1 MADQPC
7 GVSVMRLHGHPSHAA
22 LLDLAPL
29 SKIGRHSRVKGRM
42 GSGGRMNDDNN
53 RVAQGTGAASARSDY
68 PTNPEILPP
77 EAPGQGTGIG
87 PENEIE
93 AVRLERSRG
102 TGARAFREILE
113 TLLLAVVIFV
123 GVRLVVLNFRVDGL
137 SMHPNLDDR
146 EMLLVNRNVYFHFD
160 LNDLLNLLPGEDRDD
175 ERIVYPFHPPE
186 RGDIVVFNPPVRS
199 NKPYIK
205 RVIGLPGET
214 VSVQDGFVYIDGQRL
229 NEPYIDGPITTCG
242 SQRQCDP
249 VTVSNGEVFV
259 LGDNRTNSSDSRSFG
274 PVDVDRIIGKAWITY
289 WPTDE
294 IGLVPH
300 QDYPDFAES

>member
-1 MADQPC
+1 
-7 GVSVMRLHGHPSHAA
+7 
-22 LLDLAPL
+22 
-29 SKIGRHSRVKGRM
+29 
-42 GSGGRMNDDNN
+42 MNDDSN
-53 RVAQGTGAASARSDY
+53 RVSSGAGTSSTRPTYPTSQEVLAPDVPGTGTD
-68 PTNPEILPP
+68 ID
-77 EAPGQGTGIG
+77 

-93 AVRLERSRG
+93 AVRPERRSG
-102 TGARAFREILE
+102 TGSRAAREILE

-137 SMHPNLDDR
+137 SMSPNLDDR

-160 LNDLLNLLPGEDRDD
+160 LNELLNLLPGEDQEG

-214 VSVQDGFVYIDGQRL
+214 VSVRDGFVYIDGQRL
-229 NEPYIDGPITTCG
+229 NEPYITGPITDCG
-242 SQRQCDP
+242 GQRQCDP
-249 VTVSNGEVFV
+249 VTVPEGEVYV

-274 PVDVDRIIGKAWITY
+274 PVNVDRIIGKAWITY

-294 IGLVPH
+294 LGLVPH

>member
-1 MADQPC
+1 
-7 GVSVMRLHGHPSHAA
+7 
-22 LLDLAPL
+22 
-29 SKIGRHSRVKGRM
+29 
-42 GSGGRMNDDNN
+42 MNDDSN
-53 RVAQGTGAASARSDY
+53 RLAPGTGTASTRHSY
-68 PTNPEILPP
+68 PANREVLPP
-77 EAPGQGTGIG
+77 EV
-87 PENEIE
+87 PEPRIDVDVGHEIE
-93 AVRLERSRG
+93 PVQAERRG
-102 TGARAFREILE
+102 GAGARAVREILE

-137 SMHPNLDDR
+137 SMYPNLEDR

-160 LNDLLNLLPGEDRDD
+160 VNDILNLLPGEDRDG

-214 VSVQDGFVYIDGQRL
+214 VSVQDGSVYIDGQRL
-229 NEPYIDGPITTCG
+229 SEPYIAGAVTSCG
-242 SQRQCDP
+242 AERQCDP
-249 VTVSNGEVFV
+249 VTVPEGEVFV
-259 LGDNRTNSSDSRSFG
+259 LGDNRANSSDSRSFG
-274 PVDVDRIIGKAWITY
+274 PVDVDRIIGKAWLSY
-289 WPTDE
+289 WPMDE